1 LVFFGG
7 LFILFAFTLEFFEKE
22 GEVLNFYLGITLWKN
37 GPPFFSSQ
45 NPFGEPLPLRETF
58 LDEWLNVPG
67 KDGIFP
73 KDLSFAPRCRPK
85 KSFSFIFLL

>member
-1 LVFFGG
+1 MSCNGWSLLTPRLGVGG
-7 LFILFAFTLEFFEKE
+7 GSTSNYLF
-22 GEVLNFYLGITLWKN
+22 N

-85 KSFSFIFLL
+85 KSSSFIFLL